1 MFSTDKLKFT
11 VKKKVEANKPKLLS
25 STYLILE
32 GSGNVRTLVGSGN
45 VQTLV
50 NAFVISRL
58 DYCNSILFGLHN
70 AELQKLQRAQN
81 TAARI
86 ISSTT
91 EFVHIYYS
99 YFSETALAPSKMSHK
114 F

>member
-32 GSGNVRTLVGSGN
+32 GSGNV
-45 VQTLV
+45 QTLV
-50 NAFVISRL
+50 NSFVISRL
-58 DYCNSILFGLHN
+58 DYCNSILFGLNN

-81 TAARI
+81 TAARL

-91 EFVHIYYS
+91 DFFHIYYS

>member
-32 GSGNVRTLVGSGN
+32 GSGN

-81 TAARI
+81 TAARL

>member
-1 MFSTDKLKFT
+1 MFSKDKLKFT
-11 VKKKVEANKPKLLS
+11 VKNKVEANKPKLLS
-25 STYLILE
+25 STYLISE
-32 GSGNVRTLVGSGN
+32 GSGN

-58 DYCNSILFGLHN
+58 DYCYSILFGLNN

-81 TAARI
+81 TAARL

-99 YFSETALAPSKMSHK
+99 CLLYTSPSPRDA
-114 F
+114 

>member
-32 GSGNVRTLVGSGN
+32 GSGN

-81 TAARI
+81 TAARL

-91 EFVHIYYS
+91 EFVHIHYS